1 MAVKVGVPI
10 VPIAFKNSDQL
21 MGRGTGEAW
30 PGTIEMVMFPPV
42 ETAWV
47 SSDEDLQRLV
57 DQVQGMI
64 MRELGVEKLTPRR
77 PK

>member
-1 MAVKVGVPI
+1 
-10 VPIAFKNSDQL
+10 
-21 MGRGTGEAW
+21 
-30 PGTIEMVMFPPV
+30 MVLFPPV

-47 SSDEDLQRLV
+47 SSDEDLQNLV

-64 MRELGVEKLTPRR
+64 MKELGVEKLTPRR